1 MADSCYSGPRTTLP
15 QPLVRTLASNPR
27 RNIFCHSS
35 TAISLG
41 ASPGQYAGQEIEQ
54 DAFESSE
61 ELLKAY
67 RELQHQNKGLLVM
80 TAKMSREMQ
89 VLREET
95 QNVTDKMKEVAREVV
110 REAISQTKDS
120 QAVKDSRSKKLP
132 PDLTVSFFWV

>member
-1 MADSCYSGPRTTLP
+1 MADRCYSGPRTTLP

-35 TAISLG
+35 TAIS
-41 ASPGQYAGQEIEQ
+41 SPGQYAGHDIEQ

-61 ELLKAY
+61 ELIKAY

-89 VLREET
+89 VLKEET
-95 QNVTDKMKEVAREVV
+95 QNVTDKMKEVAREMV
-110 REAISQTKDS
+110 REVIS
-120 QAVKDSRSKKLP
+120 
-132 PDLTVSFFWV
+132 